1 MKRSSFSAITL
12 TPYSLVFFLSAP
24 RCLISCSPPQKAL
37 APEPSARRVR
47 LPHLSTATLRLDAPE
62 DMPEPRL
69 MSSVT
74 WNPFSRGLPGS
85 PESRAP
91 PVLRPS
97 PRECRPAPR
106 REAPGSGAA
115 RTRTFRARTRR
126 RPRPGGA
133 VIAGTYPR
141 GASRARRKSRSLPG
155 NIPPPGH
162 PYRLSQKLLP
172 TGLTPRE
179 PRMLPRGSV
188 RPFLRLPRGM
198 SREASP
204 GASCRVPLKSGAPP
218 AASEP
223 PRERLLR
230 LIARTAA
237 LWCGLQEEDG

>member
-1 MKRSSFSAITL
+1 M
-12 TPYSLVFFLSAP
+12 
-24 RCLISCSPPQKAL
+24 
-37 APEPSARRVR
+37 EP
-47 LPHLSTATLRLDAPE
+47 L
-62 DMPEPRL
+62 
-69 MSSVT
+69 
-74 WNPFSRGLPGS
+74 LPGTPREPGIKGASCAAPLS
-85 PESRAP
+85 PGVPPCTPQGSAGKRRSPDTDFQGKDTAPAP
-91 PVLRPS
+91 PGR
-97 PRECRPAPR
+97 RCHCRD
-106 REAPGSGAA
+106 
-115 RTRTFRARTRR
+115 
-126 RPRPGGA
+126 
-133 VIAGTYPR
+133 IPR

>member
-12 TPYSLVFFLSAP
+12 TPYSLVFFVSAP
-24 RCLISCSPPQKAL
+24 RFLISCSPPQKAL

-91 PVLRPS
+91 PVPRPS

-133 VIAGTYPR
+133 VIAGTYPGAPHAPAGRAGLSPGISLLR
-141 GASRARRKSRSLPG
+141 GTRTACPRSFFPRDSLPG
-155 NIPPPGH
+155 S
-162 PYRLSQKLLP
+162 L
-172 TGLTPRE
+172 
-179 PRMLPRGSV
+179 
-188 RPFLRLPRGM
+188 
-198 SREASP
+198 AC
-204 GASCRVPLKSGAPP
+204 CRGAPSGLSSGSRAECPGKPHPGPP
-218 AASEP
+218 AESP
-223 PRERLLR
+223 
-230 LIARTAA
+230 
-237 LWCGLQEEDG
+237 